1 MCTRFEKSCSNGTKL
16 MEFLRCLLIF
26 QDTLVH
32 IMLSDIL
39 STDMTPSVASTVRDH
54 LAIQYPNKLEVY
66 QNVT

>member
-1 MCTRFEKSCSNGTKL
+1 